1 MACKPTKGGAHCE
14 SDAFSIKTADCGPKE
29 LVNRSIN
36 APERV
41 AATTAMIGAEA
52 SPVLASVV
60 NDDSGDSV
68 TTGSEEELH
77 E

>member
-1 MACKPTKGGAHCE
+1 MAHKPAERGAHCE
-14 SDAFSIKTADCGPKE
+14 SGTFSSKTADCGPKAS
-29 LVNRSIN
+29 VNKFIN
-36 APERV
+36 APGRV
-41 AATTAMIGAEA
+41 AATTAMIGTGA

-68 TTGSEEELH
+68 TTGAEEELH